1 MTPALTRKSAL
12 TTSTQTGKGHRGPH
26 AASHLRHGCRGLSSS
41 GTRLTNESG
50 SCFTRAAGPA

>member
-26 AASHLRHGCRGLSSS
+26 AASHLRRGCRGLSSS
-41 GTRLTNESG
+41 GTRLTNE
-50 SCFTRAAGPA
+50 FR